1 MFKKFTN
8 GCVRVVN
15 RWLPDAFLFAIIL
28 SIIVFIGAMF
38 ATGMGPLKVLNA
50 WGDAKGF
57 WGLLAFSMQMALVLV
72 FGSAMASAKPCRKA
86 LRAVAG
92 LCHNNMQAIVITTM
106 VSTIC
111 CWLNWGFGLVV
122 GALLAKE
129 VVRRVPT
136 VDYPLLI
143 ASAYS
148 GFVIW
153 HAGLSGSI
161 PLDLVAGKAFGEV
174 TYQAPITATVF
185 HPVNI
190 IMCVVIL
197 IAMPF
202 INYAMHPD
210 KAHTVCIDPTLLQDE
225 EDKTYEIKTP
235 ADRIEHSKIL
245 WVILVVAGFAY
256 IVYYFVQNGFTLGLN
271 IVNMIFLFLGILLHG
286 DLRRYVDAIG
296 EAAAGAAGILLQFPF
311 YAGIM
316 GMMVAANEQGV
327 SLASVISQFFVNIS
341 NSITF
346 PMLSFLA
353 AGIVNFFVPSGGGQW
368 AVQGPIM
375 MPAGGHRRRPHRHGH
390 CLGRPVDQHD
400 PALLGSACSGHCQ
413 AVCPGYHGLSGH
425 RSAVH
430 RRGGLPGLPGLGPV
444 VLIYPIHQL
453 RRGAA
458 AAAPLFCPYSSVYA
472 LLPIDGGVKVP
483 HQLLALGVHDL
494 HQVELLKGQAHGEV
508 LGLLDVVGLE
518 KGEEIGPRNVF
529 LFQQNLKAHGVH
541 PPAYVVYLLVY
552 PRRQR
557 RVSPKIPPRK
567 PANLPEGKMQKGLFS
582 PGSVVYNS

>member
-1 MFKKFTN
+1 M
-8 GCVRVVN
+8 
-15 RWLPDAFLFAIIL
+15 
-28 SIIVFIGAMF
+28 
-38 ATGMGPLKVLNA
+38 
-50 WGDAKGF
+50 
-57 WGLLAFSMQMALVLV
+57 
-72 FGSAMASAKPCRKA
+72 
-86 LRAVAG
+86 
-92 LCHNNMQAIVITTM
+92 
-106 VSTIC
+106 
-111 CWLNWGFGLVV
+111 
-122 GALLAKE
+122 
-129 VVRRVPT
+129 
-136 VDYPLLI
+136 
-143 ASAYS
+143 
-148 GFVIW
+148 
-153 HAGLSGSI
+153 
-161 PLDLVAGKAFGEV
+161 

-375 MPAGGHRRRPHRHGH
+375 MPAGAN
-390 CLGRPVDQHD
+390 LGIDAGRTAMAIAWGDQWTNMIQ
-400 PALLGSACSGHCQ
+400 PFWAL
-413 AVCPGYHGLSGH
+413 P
-425 RSAVH
+425 
-430 RRGGLPGLPGLGPV
+430 
-444 VLIYPIHQL
+444 
-453 RRGAA
+453 
-458 AAAPLFCPYSSVYA
+458 
-472 LLPIDGGVKVP
+472 
-483 HQLLALGVHDL
+483 ALGVAKLSARDIMGYL
-494 HQVELLKGQAHGEV
+494 VIVLLFTGLVAI
-508 LGLLDVVGLE
+508 LG
-518 KGEEIGPRNVF
+518 F
-529 LFQQNLKAHGVH
+529 LAW
-541 PPAYVVYLLVY
+541 
-552 PRRQR
+552 
-557 RVSPKIPPRK
+557 
-567 PANLPEGKMQKGLFS
+567 GLFFA
-582 PGSVVYNS
+582 